1 MKFSTRM
8 VLYYSM
14 TSVLVLL
21 IVGAVVIKSIESYW
35 ISKVDQQLAEQN
47 IMVQDYINQLFLFE
61 KNSIKELNEQ
71 NAKMVSANLS
81 SGVGQLLIY
90 DRDLRLL
97 SGLVDIFEH
106 PDFRMDDFQK
116 EVLLPAQ
123 KGDTVNYIQNN
134 ICYYASPAK
143 IDGRNSGIVVISYKL
158 DLLNLILNKVILI
171 LCMGAAIFCL
181 VILVLSI
188 FISRR
193 LSVPIKKLVITTEK
207 YAKRDFELVDMTRN
221 DEFGQLGRSIN
232 DMGLQLKEHID
243 RQKQFVSNVS
253 HELCTPL
260 AAIKGY
266 TEYLAD
272 EVMGDPSLDKV
283 IFHLD
288 NETSR
293 LTNLV
298 NDLLQMSRMDSFNEK
313 FSFHKLDL
321 RALLAETTEK
331 MRVRASEHGI
341 ELRCRLERNIH
352 IEADR
357 DKLVQVLVNLLDNA
371 IKYSREKTSVEVGL
385 AAEGEYAVIT
395 VSDEG
400 IGIPE
405 EDLHEVFDRFF
416 RSQNASGIPGTGLG
430 LSICKEI
437 IEGHRG
443 EICMSRKEAGGT
455 EVRVLLP
462 RKS

>member
-14 TSVLVLL
+14 TSVVVLL
-21 IVGAVVIKSIESYW
+21 IVGAVVIKSIETYW
-35 ISKVDQQLAEQN
+35 INKVDQQLAAQDT
-47 IMVQDYINQLFLFE
+47 MVQDYINQVFLFE
-61 KNSIKELNEQ
+61 KNSTKELNEQ

-106 PDFRMDDFQK
+106 PDFRMDAFQK

-134 ICYYASPAK
+134 IYYYASPAK
-143 IDGRNSGIVVISYKL
+143 IDGRNSGIIVISYKL
-158 DLLNLILNKVILI
+158 DLLNLILNKAIVI

-181 VILVLSI
+181 VILILSI
-188 FISRR
+188 LISRR
-193 LSVPIKKLVITTEK
+193 LSVPIKRLVITTGK
-207 YAKRDFELVDMTRN
+207 YAKRDFELVEISRN
-221 DEFGQLGRSIN
+221 DELGQLGRSIN
-232 DMGLQLKEHID
+232 DMGMQLKDHID

-272 EVMGDPSLDKV
+272 EVMGDPGLDKV

-313 FSFHKLDL
+313 FSFQKLNLSDL
-321 RALLAETTEK
+321 LTETAEK
-331 MRVRASEHGI
+331 MRDRASGHKIDLCCGI
-341 ELRCRLERNIH
+341 DRNIH

-371 IKYSREKTSVEVGL
+371 IKYSREKTSVEVRL
-385 AAEGEYAVIT
+385 ASDSEYAVIT
-395 VSDEG
+395 VADGG

-405 EDLHEVFDRFF
+405 EDLDKVFDRFY

-437 IEGHRG
+437 IERHKG
-443 EICMSRKEAGGT
+443 EIYICRTETGGT

-462 RKS
+462 L